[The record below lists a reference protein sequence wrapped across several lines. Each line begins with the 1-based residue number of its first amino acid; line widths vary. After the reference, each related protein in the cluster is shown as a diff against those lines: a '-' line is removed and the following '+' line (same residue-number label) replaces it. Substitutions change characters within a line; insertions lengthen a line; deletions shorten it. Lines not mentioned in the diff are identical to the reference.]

1 VFVLLLLEFDVED
14 ALTNCQFTQFFDLL
28 KVVLGC
34 FLVDH
39 LQPVEDAIV
48 EVGILVVCEVVVVDF
63 VQMPELALELP

>member
-1 VFVLLLLEFDVED
+1 
-14 ALTNCQFTQFFDLL
+14 
-28 KVVLGC
+28 
-34 FLVDH
+34 